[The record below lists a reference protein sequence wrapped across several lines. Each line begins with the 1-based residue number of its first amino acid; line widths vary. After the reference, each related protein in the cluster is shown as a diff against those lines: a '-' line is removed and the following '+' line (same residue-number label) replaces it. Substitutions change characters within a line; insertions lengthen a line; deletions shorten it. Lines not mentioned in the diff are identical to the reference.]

1 MVQNRGRFNSRIGI
15 VLATAGS
22 AVGLGNIW
30 RFPYM
35 TGQDGGAAFIL
46 LYIAFTLMLGIPG
59 MIAEFVVGRHSSAN
73 ASRAYSM
80 MSGRRSW
87 GVIGLLGVV
96 TSMIILG
103 FYAVVA
109 GWCLQ
114 YLFVSIAGGIHG
126 DVAYVERYFAEF
138 SSNAVLP
145 TAWTVV
151 FIVLTHLVVTR
162 GVRRGIERVSKILM
176 PTLFILLLIIVAA
189 SCSLPGSWRGVTFLF
204 HPDFS
209 VINHSIM
216 LDALGQSFFSLSLG
230 TACLCTY
237 ASYFNRETN
246 LVKSAVSIA
255 SIDTVIAILAGLMIF
270 PAAYSVGVNPDSG
283 PALIFVTLPNVFQ
296 QAFGNIPAVGYAISI
311 MFYAL
316 LSLAALT
323 STISMHE
330 IGTAYIYEE
339 FGLSRKSGA
348 WIETVVCCVI
358 GVFCSLSM
366 GAVDSLKI
374 AGMRVLDFCDY
385 ITAQIMLPLG
395 ALLTCLFVGWVVKK
409 QTVSDEFTNHGTSN
423 RMFFS
428 LWMFAVRVICPLS
441 IIAIFLHQLGII

>member
-1 MVQNRGRFNSRIGI
+1 
-15 VLATAGS
+15 
-22 AVGLGNIW
+22 
-30 RFPYM
+30 M

-87 GVIGLLGVV
+87 GVIGLLVVV

-126 DVAYVERYFAEF
+126 DVAYVERYFSEF
-138 SSNAVLP
+138 SSDAVLP
-145 TAWTVV
+145 TVLTVV

-409 QTVSDEFTNHGTSN
+409 QTVSDEFTNNGTSN

-428 LWMFAVRVICPLS
+428 LWMFAVRVICPLPGV
-441 IIAIFLHQLGII
+441 AVTTGVANVVQADAQLVVEV

>member
-35 TGQDGGAAFIL
+35 AGQDGGAAFIL

-73 ASRAYSM
+73 ASRAYSI

-87 GVIGLLGVV
+87 GVIGLLGVI

-114 YLFVSIAGGIHG
+114 YLFVSITGGIHG
-126 DVAYVERYFAEF
+126 DVTYVKRYFEEF

-145 TAWTVV
+145 TVLTVV

-176 PTLFILLLIIVAA
+176 PTLFILLLIIVGA

-348 WIETVVCCVI
+348 WIETIVCCVI

-409 QTVSDEFTNHGTSN
+409 QTVRDEFTNHGASN

-428 LWMFAVRVICPLS
+428 IWMFAVRVICPLS